1 MNIQL
6 LDRLRAVP
14 GEYVPLEELGPDL
27 EQVRGDLTSLVS
39 FGFVIEQHPYRG
51 ASYVG
56 PAERLC
62 PDQIEHELATRW
74 VGRRIVVWNRVTSTN
89 DLAAR
94 AGTSRSNDGLVVL
107 AEEQTSGRGRR
118 GRSWMAPPKS
128 SILMSV
134 VLFPPSHLMPGDSTD
149 ASGRAWL
156 TALGAIATAEV
167 VSSWTGRRA
176 RIKWPNDVRV
186 EGRKIAGIL
195 VERALAAKEVTASEG
210 AGAVRVPREA
220 GERVHPGEVAAAS
233 GILSEP
239 ACGAVIG
246 IGLNANLLHEDFPP
260 ELGGLA
266 TSLQIERGGAPVDRS
281 ELARDL
287 VRALD
292 HWYDLSRASGPESL
306 NAAWCWSSEHLHRL
320 VKVATASEDVVGR
333 LLDLDV
339 RRGVTLD
346 RSAVA
351 GTLGALPGHQKSS
364 IGGGKAQLS
373 RLAKLPLGEI
383 RSIETLHEDRVP
395 PNSDPDSWDRESG
408 SNRPTLVD

>member
-1 MNIQL
+1 M
-6 LDRLRAVP
+6 P
-14 GEYVPLEELGPDL
+14 
-27 EQVRGDLTSLVS
+27 
-39 FGFVIEQHPYRG
+39 
-51 ASYVG
+51 
-56 PAERLC
+56 
-62 PDQIEHELATRW
+62 
-74 VGRRIVVWNRVTSTN
+74 RVC
-89 DLAAR
+89 
-94 AGTSRSNDGLVVL
+94 
-107 AEEQTSGRGRR
+107 
-118 GRSWMAPPKS
+118 
-128 SILMSV
+128 
-134 VLFPPSHLMPGDSTD
+134 
-149 ASGRAWL
+149 AWL

-287 VRALD
+287 VLRARPLVRFEPRKRPGIAQRRMV
-292 HWYDLSRASGPESL
+292 LEQRASPPPGQGRDSL
-306 NAAWCWSSEHLHRL
+306 
-320 VKVATASEDVVGR
+320 
-333 LLDLDV
+333 
-339 RRGVTLD
+339 
-346 RSAVA
+346 
-351 GTLGALPGHQKSS
+351 
-364 IGGGKAQLS
+364 
-373 RLAKLPLGEI
+373 
-383 RSIETLHEDRVP
+383 
-395 PNSDPDSWDRESG
+395 
-408 SNRPTLVD
+408 